1 MHKFTGIQYLKIA
14 IANGYGLDKK
24 PWEERID
31 WVDANRPN
39 LLSMAQSGKADEPCL
54 MIGAIK
60 ALEKAEKGLPIGYPI
75 SLDATSSGPQILSV
89 LTCCEKTASLCNV
102 INTGKREDLYTLVY
116 KHMLKALGDSNEQIK
131 REHVKKAI
139 MTALYGS
146 EATPKRVFG
155 EGPYYEQFQKSMAEL
170 APGAWE
176 LNKFFLDCWDESKDE
191 YSWIL
196 PDNFHVHCKVEAKIS
211 ETFNLSGGYYSA
223 TKTIQTPTKNGRFL
237 GANTVHSIDAFIL
250 REIIRRSNYD
260 VNHIEYISVM
270 KPEKVIEN
278 QKTQMVRTL
287 LSLYEQSGFLS
298 ARILEYI
305 EPYNISLVPQK
316 ELRELLD
323 SLSPVPFE
331 TITIHDCFRVH
342 PNYGNQIRRLYILML
357 ALIAKSKMLEFLL
370 EQITGKHIPIKKL
383 SPNMWMKVMDS
394 EYALS

>member
-1 MHKFTGIQYLKIA
+1 MHKFTGLEYLKIA

-24 PWEERID
+24 SWQERID
-31 WVDANRPN
+31 WVDVNRPN
-39 LLSMAQSGKADEPCL
+39 LRLKASDGKADEPCL
-54 MIGAIK
+54 MLGAIE
-60 ALEKAEKGLPIGYPI
+60 ALEKAEKGLPTGYPI
-75 SLDATSSGPQILSV
+75 SLDATSSGPQILAV
-89 LTCCEKTASLCNV
+89 LTCCEKSASLCNV

-146 EATPKRVFG
+146 EATPKKVFG
-155 EGPYYEQFQKSMAEL
+155 EGIYYEQFQKSMKEL

-176 LNKFFLDCWDESKDE
+176 LNKFFIDCWDSTKDE

-196 PDNFHVHCKVEAKIS
+196 PDNFHVHCKVEVKQA
-211 ETFNLSGGYYSA
+211 ETFNLFGGLYST
-223 TKTIQTPTKNGRFL
+223 TKTVQAPCKNGRFL
-237 GANTVHSIDAFIL
+237 GANTVHSLDAFIL

-260 VNHIEYISVM
+260 VNHIELISLM
-270 KPEKVIEN
+270 KPEPVKEN
-278 QKTQMVRTL
+278 HKTQMVRTL
-287 LSLYEQSGFLS
+287 LSLYKASGFLS

-305 EPYNISLVPQK
+305 EPYNISLVPEK
-316 ELRELLD
+316 EFKELLD

-342 PNYGNQIRRLYILML
+342 PNYGNQVRRLYILML
-357 ALIAKSKMLEFLL
+357 ALIAKSNMLKFLL
-370 EQITGKHIPIKKL
+370 EQITGKHIPIHKF
-383 SPNMWMKVMDS
+383 SPNMWEKVMDS

>member
-1 MHKFTGIQYLKIA
+1 MQKFTGLEYLKIA

-24 PWEERID
+24 SWKERID

-39 LLSMAQSGKADEPCL
+39 LSLLAKDGKADEPCL
-54 MIGAIK
+54 MLGAIE
-60 ALEKAEKGLPIGYPI
+60 ALNKAEKGLPTGYPI
-75 SLDATSSGPQILSV
+75 SLDATSSGLQILSV
-89 LTCCEKTASLCNV
+89 LTCDERAAALCNI
-102 INTGKREDLYTLVY
+102 INIGSRADAYTTVY
-116 KHMLKALGDSNEQIK
+116 KHMLNALGDDNKQIK

-155 EGPYYEQFQKSMAEL
+155 EGRYLEQFHKSMEEL

-176 LNKFFLDCWDESKDE
+176 LNKFFLDIWDETKEE

-196 PDNFHVHCKVEAKIS
+196 PDNFHVHCKVEDKVS
-211 ETFNLSGGYYSA
+211 ETFNLFGGYYA
-223 TKTIQTPTKNGRFL
+223 TTKTVQAPTKKGRFL

-260 VNHIEYISVM
+260 VNKVEYISIMEPV
-270 KPEKVIEN
+270 KVIEN
-278 QKTQMVRTL
+278 EKTQMVRTL
-287 LSLYEQSGFLS
+287 LSLYEKSGFLS
-298 ARILEYI
+298 ARILDYI
-305 EPYNISLVPQK
+305 EPYNISLVPKK
-316 ELRELLD
+316 ELDELLA

-342 PNYGNQIRRLYILML
+342 PNNGNQIRRLYILML
-357 ALIAKSKMLEFLL
+357 ALIAKSNMLQFLL
-370 EQITGKHIPIKKL
+370 EQITGKSIPVNKL
-383 SPNMWMKVMDS
+383 SPNMWKKVIDS

>member
-1 MHKFTGIQYLKIA
+1 MHKFTGLEYIKIA

-24 PWEERID
+24 SWTERIN

-54 MIGAIK
+54 MLGAIK
-60 ALEKAEKGLPIGYPI
+60 ALEKAEQGFSTGYPV
-75 SLDATSSGPQILSV
+75 SLDATSSGLQILSV
-89 LTCCEKTASLCNV
+89 LTCCEKSAKLCNV
-102 INTGKREDLYTLVY
+102 INTGRREDAYALVY
-116 KHMLKALGDSNEQIK
+116 HHMLDRIGSSEQIK
-131 REHVKKAI
+131 REHVKKAV
-139 MTALYGS
+139 MTSLYGS
-146 EATPKRVFG
+146 EAMPKKVFG
-155 EGPYYEQFQKSMAEL
+155 EGQYYEQFQKSMAEL

-176 LNKFFLDCWDESKDE
+176 LNKFFLDCWDASKNE

-196 PDNFHVHCKVEAKIS
+196 PDNFHVHCKVEAKVS
-211 ETFNLSGGYYSA
+211 ETFNLFGGYYSA
-223 TKTIQTPTKNGRFL
+223 VKTIQTPTKNGRFL
-237 GANTVHSIDAFIL
+237 SANTVHSLDAFIL

-260 VNHIEYISVM
+260 VNHVEYISIM

-316 ELRELLD
+316 ELQELLN
-323 SLSPVPFE
+323 SLSPVSFE

-357 ALIAKSKMLEFLL
+357 ALIAKSNMLEFLL